1 MWRSKYRRTK
11 SGSRPFESGMGLLF
25 LGDQREDFVAV
36 VEEVAQ
42 RVEDLGL
49 GDAQRLGDLQGRL
62 AEPVQR
68 DDMADRHPQ
77 PVDHGFAAADAFQPN
92 DVRVLSPDGLGY
104 ALASGGKGLD
114 PSPV

>member
-1 MWRSKYRRTK
+1 MMWRSKYGRTK
-11 SGSRPFESGMGLLF
+11 SASRPVESGMGLLF

-49 GDAQRLGDLQGRL
+49 GDAQRLGDLHGRL

-68 DDMADRHPQ
+68 DDMANRHAQ
-77 PVDHGFAAADAFQPN
+77 AVDDGFAAADAFQQD
-92 DVRVLSPDGLGY
+92 DVLVFGFDSLGQ
-104 ALASGGKGLD
+104 ALAS
-114 PSPV
+114 